1 MPKQINLGVENDH
14 IESLTK
20 ANGINAVSELIWN
33 ALDADATKIDI
44 EFETNSIGTYNY
56 IRIKDNG
63 HGLTYSKAQ
72 EVFGKLGGS
81 DKKLLIQS
89 PNGRSFHGKEG
100 KGRYKS
106 LALGDLVKF
115 ESVYKNNGHLEN
127 FTIKVDK
134 NQLSYSE
141 ISDLKQINKN
151 ESNTGFVV
159 EIQNVDSKNAEQAL
173 SVNNRRELE
182 EKFASYWI
190 NYQDF
195 GIYFNGNEL
204 RFESLIKHTHE
215 ETLKF
220 EFENLTYSF
229 LVKIIEWN
237 FDSKKKTYFCNSKG
251 IPFSEVSLGIRS
263 SIPISIFIQSIF
275 IEKLHRENTLNLG
288 EMNPELSVVYGEA
301 KKIARTYIRR
311 RLHRYSKDFIDEL
324 KKENLYPY
332 STEPENIVEKSTRQV
347 FDIVALQLHDYLPSF
362 DDQDNKGKKL
372 TLSLI
377 KESLEKGSTNLKK
390 ILSEVIELPI
400 DKQDELADILE
411 GTSLSNIIDTMSEIK
426 NRLSFLNGLEQIIYD
441 KNINKDVKERKHLHK
456 MIINETWIF
465 GDEYTNGVDDLTLKN
480 VLKAYLKD
488 LGREDFE
495 QIVDEDENDEL
506 TTIPDVCLWQQYSLG
521 SAGKENLVIELK
533 RPRVDAGLSEMSQIM
548 GYASKVANDKRFPK
562 DNTKWKFV
570 LITKDIKAELE
581 PQLNQK
587 NRKYGHVSE
596 GENFDVF
603 ILDWGKVISE
613 ARLRHEFIKE
623 KLNISLQ
630 DNEEGLDYLR
640 TKYKEYLPDDFE

>member
-1 MPKQINLGVENDH
+1 MPKQINLGVEKDH

-20 ANGINAVSELIWN
+20 ANGINAISELIWN
-33 ALDADATKIDI
+33 ALDADSTRI
-44 EFETNSIGTYNY
+44 EIEYETNSIGTYSY
-56 IRIKDNG
+56 VRIKDNG
-63 HGLTYSKAQ
+63 HGLTYTKAQ

-81 DKKLLIQS
+81 DKKLLTQS

-115 ESVYKNNGHLEN
+115 ESTYRNNGHLEN
-127 FTIKVDK
+127 FTVKVDR

-141 ISDLKQINKN
+141 ISDLKQLNKN
-151 ESNTGFVV
+151 ETNTGFVV

-173 SVNNRRELE
+173 SIKNRRELE

-204 RFESLIKHTHE
+204 SFNSLIKNTYE
-215 ETLKF
+215 EPLKF

-229 LVKIIEWN
+229 VIKIIEWN

-263 SIPISIFIQSIF
+263 SIPISMFIQSIF

-288 EMNPELSVVYGEA
+288 EMNNDLSIVFNEA
-301 KKIARTYIRR
+301 KKIARNYIRE

-324 KKENLYPY
+324 KKEKLYPY
-332 STEPENIVEKSTRQV
+332 ETEPENLVEKSTRQV

-362 DDQDNKGKKL
+362 DDQDNRGKKL
-372 TLSLI
+372 TLTLI
-377 KESLEKGSTNLKK
+377 KESLEKGSSNLKK
-390 ILSEVIELPI
+390 ILSEVIELPV

-426 NRLSFLNGLEQIIYD
+426 NRLNFLNGLEQIIYD
-441 KNINKDVKERKHLHK
+441 KSLNKDVKERKHLHK
-456 MIINETWIF
+456 MIVNETWIF

-488 LGREDFE
+488 LGRDDFE
-495 QIVDEDENDEL
+495 QIVEEEDNDEL
-506 TTIPDVCLWQQYSLG
+506 STIPDVCLWQQYSLG

-533 RPRVDAGLSEMSQIM
+533 RPRVDAGLIEMSQIM

-562 DNTKWKFV
+562 DKTKWRFL
-570 LITKDIKAELE
+570 LITKDIKPELE

-596 GENFDVF
+596 GDNFDVF
-603 ILDWGKVISE
+603 IIDWGKVISE
-613 ARLRHEFIKE
+613 ARLRHEFIRD
-623 KLNISLQ
+623 KLNIALQ
-630 DNEEGLDYLR
+630 DNEEGLNYLR

>member
-1 MPKQINLGVENDH
+1 
-14 IESLTK
+14 
-20 ANGINAVSELIWN
+20 LIWN
-33 ALDADATKIDI
+33 ALDADATRIDI
-44 EFETNSIGTYNY
+44 EYEPNSIGTYNY

-72 EVFGKLGGS
+72 DVFRKLGGS
-81 DKKLLIQS
+81 DKKQITQS

-106 LALGDLVKF
+106 LALGSLVKF
-115 ESVYKNNGHLEN
+115 ESTYKNNGHLEN
-127 FTIKVDK
+127 FTIKVDRE
-134 NQLSYSE
+134 QLSYSE
-141 ISDLKQINKN
+141 ISDLKQLNKN
-151 ESNTGFVV
+151 EVNTGFIV
-159 EIQNVDSKNAEQAL
+159 EIQNVDSKNAEHAL
-173 SVNNRRELE
+173 NIKNRRELE

-195 GIYFNGNEL
+195 EIYFNGNKL
-204 RFESLIKHTHE
+204 RFDSLIKNTYE
-215 ETLKF
+215 ESLKF
-220 EFENLTYSF
+220 EFDNLTYSF

-237 FDSKKKTYFCNSKG
+237 FNSKKKTYFCNSKG

-263 SIPISIFIQSIF
+263 AIPISMF
-275 IEKLHRENTLNLG
+275 IESVFIESLHRENTLNLG
-288 EMNPELSVVYGEA
+288 EMNTELSLVFNEA
-301 KKIARTYIRR
+301 KKIARTYIRE
-311 RLHRYSKDFIDEL
+311 RLHRYSKDFIEEL
-324 KKENLYPY
+324 KNEKIYPY
-332 STEPENIVEKSTRQV
+332 ETEPENIVEKSTRQV

-362 DDQDNKGKKL
+362 DEQDSRGKKL

-377 KESLEKGSTNLKK
+377 KESLEKGSSNLKK
-390 ILSEVIELPI
+390 ILSEVIELPVE
-400 DKQDELADILE
+400 KQDELADILE

-426 NRLSFLNGLEQIIYD
+426 NRLNFLNGLEQIIYD
-441 KNINKDVKERKHLHK
+441 KKINKDVKERKHLHK

-488 LGREDFE
+488 LGRENFE
-495 QIVDEDENDEL
+495 SVVEEGDNDEL
-506 TTIPDVCLWQQYSLG
+506 STIPDVCLWQQYSQG

-562 DNTKWKFV
+562 DKTKWKFV
-570 LITKDIKAELE
+570 LITKDIKSELE
-581 PQLNQK
+581 PQLNQR

-596 GENFDVF
+596 GDNFDVY

-630 DNEEGLDYLR
+630 DNEEGLDYLK
-640 TKYKEYLPDDFE
+640 TKYKEYLPDDF

>member
-1 MPKQINLGVENDH
+1 M
-14 IESLTK
+14 T
-20 ANGINAVSELIWN
+20 
-33 ALDADATKIDI
+33 
-44 EFETNSIGTYNY
+44 
-56 IRIKDNG
+56 
-63 HGLTYSKAQ
+63 
-72 EVFGKLGGS
+72 
-81 DKKLLIQS
+81 QS
-89 PNGRSFHGKEG
+89 PNGRAFHGKEG

-115 ESVYKNNGHLEN
+115 ESFYKKNGHLAN

-141 ISDLKQINKN
+141 ISDLKQLNKS
-151 ESNTGFVV
+151 ETNTGFIV

-173 SVNNRRELE
+173 NIKNRRELE

-204 RFESLIKHTHE
+204 RFESLIKHIYE

-229 LVKIIEWN
+229 LIKIIEWS
-237 FDSKKKTYFCNSKG
+237 FDGKKKTYFCNSKG

-288 EMNPELSVVYGEA
+288 EMNPELNAVYNEA
-301 KKIARTYIRR
+301 KKIGRNYIRE

-362 DDQDNKGKKL
+362 DDQDHKGKKL

-377 KESLEKGSTNLKK
+377 KESLEKGSSNLKK

-426 NRLSFLNGLEQIIYD
+426 NRLNFLNGLEQIIYD
-441 KNINKDVKERKHLHK
+441 KSLNKDIKERRHLHK

-495 QIVDEDENDEL
+495 QIVDKDNNDEL

-533 RPRVDAGLSEMSQIM
+533 RPRVDAGLLEMSQIM

-562 DNTKWKFV
+562 NKTKWKFV
-570 LITKDIKAELE
+570 LITKDIKTELE

-603 ILDWGKVISE
+603 ILDWGKIISE

-640 TKYKEYLPDDFE
+640 IKYKEYLPDDFE

>member
-1 MPKQINLGVENDH
+1 
-14 IESLTK
+14 
-20 ANGINAVSELIWN
+20 
-33 ALDADATKIDI
+33 
-44 EFETNSIGTYNY
+44 
-56 IRIKDNG
+56 
-63 HGLTYSKAQ
+63 
-72 EVFGKLGGS
+72 
-81 DKKLLIQS
+81 
-89 PNGRSFHGKEG
+89 
-100 KGRYKS
+100 
-106 LALGDLVKF
+106 
-115 ESVYKNNGHLEN
+115 
-127 FTIKVDK
+127 
-134 NQLSYSE
+134 
-141 ISDLKQINKN
+141 
-151 ESNTGFVV
+151 
-159 EIQNVDSKNAEQAL
+159 
-173 SVNNRRELE
+173 
-182 EKFASYWI
+182 
-190 NYQDF
+190 
-195 GIYFNGNEL
+195 
-204 RFESLIKHTHE
+204 
-215 ETLKF
+215 
-220 EFENLTYSF
+220 
-229 LVKIIEWN
+229 
-237 FDSKKKTYFCNSKG
+237 
-251 IPFSEVSLGIRS
+251 
-263 SIPISIFIQSIF
+263 
-275 IEKLHRENTLNLG
+275 
-288 EMNPELSVVYGEA
+288 MNPELSLVYGEA
-301 KKIARTYIRR
+301 KKIARTYIRE

-332 STEPENIVEKSTRQV
+332 SSEPENIVEKSTRQV

-426 NRLSFLNGLEQIIYD
+426 NRLNFLNGLEQIIYD
-441 KNINKDVKERKHLHK
+441 KSINKDVKERKHLHK

-495 QIVDEDENDEL
+495 QIVEDDNNDEL

-533 RPRVDAGLSEMSQIM
+533 RPRVDAGLLEMSQIM

-562 DNTKWKFV
+562 DNTKWRFV
-570 LITKDIKAELE
+570 LITRDIKTELE

-623 KLNISLQ
+623 
-630 DNEEGLDYLR
+630 
-640 TKYKEYLPDDFE
+640 